1 MDAEDV
7 IYHLKNDEITVKC
20 IKIRLLNL
28 CQNNLIEIE
37 DDAQRKIAYI
47 SILFLETTVEE
58 DSPILII

>member
-7 IYHLKNDEITVKC
+7 IHQLKNDEITVKC

-37 DDAQRKIAYI
+37 DDAQREIAYI
-47 SILFLETTVEE
+47 SIPFLGTTDEE
-58 DSPILII
+58 DSSILSI